1 LKPVSQNSP
10 SQYDTGGNR
19 LFFWSPRLT
28 VPGAK
33 AGKRVPCEKCPLR
46 KRPVFRPFEPEELA
60 FVSRFKT
67 GELSVDRG
75 ATVLVEGA
83 NSAHLYTVLSGWG
96 FRYKLLPDGRRQI
109 LNYAM
114 PGDLIGLQGSL
125 MEEMS
130 HSVEALSPMLLC
142 VFERDQLYELYRNHP
157 GLAYD
162 ITWLASR
169 EEQMLDENL
178 LSVGRRTA
186 LERAAYLIAFIAGRA
201 ASVSLDS
208 TNPLEIP
215 ITQQHVADT
224 LGLSLVHTNKTLRKL
239 VQRRLISWQERGCVV
254 RDIEGLLDVAR
265 WEGMNETVRPLV

>member
-1 LKPVSQNSP
+1 MRAETGLSP
-10 SQYDTGGNR
+10 
-19 LFFWSPRLT
+19 WSLRLT
-28 VPGAK
+28 LPGPT
-33 AGKRVPCEKCPLR
+33 AGKRIPCEKCPLR
-46 KRPVFRPFEPEELA
+46 KRPIFRPFEEKELA

-83 NSAHLYTVLSGWG
+83 NSAHLYTVLSGWA

-109 LNYAM
+109 LNYAL

-125 MEEMS
+125 MDEMS

-142 VFERDQLYELYRNHP
+142 VFEREQLYGLYRSHP
-157 GLAYD
+157 SLAYD

-201 ASVSLDS
+201 AAVGLNGTD
-208 TNPLEIP
+208 PLEFP

-254 RDIEGLLDVAR
+254 RDLDGLAELAR
-265 WEGMNETVRPLV
+265 WEGTAETVRPFV

>member
-1 LKPVSQNSP
+1 
-10 SQYDTGGNR
+10 
-19 LFFWSPRLT
+19 
-28 VPGAK
+28 
-33 AGKRVPCEKCPLR
+33 
-46 KRPVFRPFEPEELA
+46 
-60 FVSRFKT
+60 
-67 GELSVDRG
+67 
-75 ATVLVEGA
+75 
-83 NSAHLYTVLSGWG
+83 
-96 FRYKLLPDGRRQI
+96 
-109 LNYAM
+109 M

-142 VFERDQLYELYRNHP
+142 VFERDQLYELYRKHP

-201 ASVSLDS
+201 SAVGLDS
-208 TNPLEIP
+208 SHPLEIP

-224 LGLSLVHTNKTLRKL
+224 LGLSIVHTNKTLRKL
-239 VQRRLISWQERGCVV
+239 AYRGAIRWRERGCEV
-254 RDIEGLLDVAR
+254 LDEDALCR
-265 WEGMNETVRPLV
+265 IAGWRPGEPRQRPFI

>member
-1 LKPVSQNSP
+1 
-10 SQYDTGGNR
+10 
-19 LFFWSPRLT
+19 
-28 VPGAK
+28 
-33 AGKRVPCEKCPLR
+33 
-46 KRPVFRPFEPEELA
+46 
-60 FVSRFKT
+60 
-67 GELSVDRG
+67 
-75 ATVLVEGA
+75 
-83 NSAHLYTVLSGWG
+83 
-96 FRYKLLPDGRRQI
+96 
-109 LNYAM
+109 
-114 PGDLIGLQGSL
+114 

-201 ASVSLDS
+201 ASVGLDS
-208 TNPLEIP
+208 THPLEIP

-239 VQRRLISWQERGCVV
+239 IQRRLISWQERGCVV
-254 RDIEGLLDVAR
+254 RDIDGLLDVAR

>member
-1 LKPVSQNSP
+1 MRAEAGLLP
-10 SQYDTGGNR
+10 
-19 LFFWSPRLT
+19 WSLRLT
-28 VPGAK
+28 LPGPK

-125 MEEMS
+125 MDEMS

-142 VFERDQLYELYRNHP
+142 VFERDQLHELYRRHP

-186 LERAAYLIAFIAGRA
+186 LERAAYLLAFIVQRA
-201 ASVSLDS
+201 EAVGVEGG
-208 TNPLEIP
+208 NPLELP

-239 VQRRLISWQERGCVV
+239 VQRGLISWQERGCTV
-254 RDIEGLLDVAR
+254 RDLDGLLGVAR
-265 WEGMNETVRPLV
+265 WEGIKETVRPLV